1 MTKATAEQISRVR
14 PFIERLE
21 RVFGR
26 HQNGSQFYGEL
37 ALALGGFTTDA
48 LDRGADELLR
58 VHERFWPSPAEC
70 RKFVDAARSDLV
82 QSGREYR
89 NEIPD
94 GYRVTDEQAKRML
107 LCEEG
112 YAAALEGYHVRIFD
126 HIREHG
132 KFPDQRALRQIIT
145 DFRSATF
152 VNAKGREVSRSALW
166 TEQPGELKAITVF
179 RNAALAR
186 RKQLKEYILEHYQ
199 SAASAG

>member
-1 MTKATAEQISRVR
+1 MTKATAEQIARVR

-70 RKFVDAARSDLV
+70 RKFVDAARSELV
-82 QSGREYR
+82 QQGREYR
-89 NEIPD
+89 NEVPD
-94 GYRVTDEQAKRML
+94 GYRVTDDHAKRLL

-112 YAAALEGYHVRIFD
+112 YAAALEGYHVRVFD
-126 HIREHG
+126 HIREYG
-132 KFPDQRALRQIIT
+132 KFPDQRALREIVT
-145 DFRSATF
+145 DFRSPTF
-152 VNAKGREVSRSALW
+152 VDAKGREVSRAPLW
-166 TEQPGELKAITVF
+166 TETSGEPKFVTVS
-179 RNAALAR
+179 RNAVLAR
-186 RKQLKEYILEHYQ
+186 RKQLKGYILENYRP
-199 SAASAG
+199 AASA